1 MVGRK
6 HIKGLV
12 KATLLY
18 MLHAGES
25 TEAIATETSLSRRQI
40 QRYRERF
47 QNTGDP
53 YITPRSQYNAV
64 VLAPWAMEVREV
76 IQGLL

>member
-1 MVGRK
+1 MQLPAKSPAFLGIAVMVGRK

-18 MLHAGES
+18 ILYAGES

-40 QRYRERF
+40 QRYCEKF

-53 YITPRSQYNAV
+53 YITLRS
-64 VLAPWAMEVREV
+64 
-76 IQGLL
+76 